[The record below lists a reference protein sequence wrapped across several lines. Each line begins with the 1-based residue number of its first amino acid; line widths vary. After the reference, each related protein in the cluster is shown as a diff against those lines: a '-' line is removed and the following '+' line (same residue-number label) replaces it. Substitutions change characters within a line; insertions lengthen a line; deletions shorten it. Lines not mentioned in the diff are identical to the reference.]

1 MLRIYDVVTGR
12 VLSLRTPPGTVGW
25 VPPEFNLEQPIS
37 PGNAMVA
44 AEAALP
50 SAHGDSGRLY
60 IVQLSSRRPRPR
72 VVPRSASFVRMRV
85 AWSIRG
91 GWVFFQGPGGY
102 LWAYQPQTG
111 NLRASRTPCCQ
122 VTVMA
127 AVQAGPS

>member
-1 MLRIYDVVTGR
+1 
-12 VLSLRTPPGTVGW
+12 

-111 NLRASRTPCCQ
+111 
-122 VTVMA
+122 
-127 AVQAGPS
+127 